1 MSKVVTLSYIPKHT
15 SVPVS
20 RAIASGPTAE
30 NELGCE
36 WILMEKVP
44 GVALVG
50 AWSDMN
56 LETKVIAGFLRRL
69 RRIQPNAIGNLYF
82 REDVER

>member
-1 MSKVVTLSYIPKHT
+1 
-15 SVPVS
+15 
-20 RAIASGPTAE
+20 
-30 NELGCE
+30 
-36 WILMEKVP
+36 MEKVL

-56 LETKVIAGFLRRL
+56 LEMKVIAGFLRRL